1 MTQSCAKV
9 MVLVPMGAGVH
20 AAAPG
25 AQKKPAGKETVI
37 LDTSGFW
44 RDAMEQRM
52 MESPSNS
59 TPIAAVQ
66 SVDRR
71 NRR

>member
-1 MTQSCAKV
+1 
-9 MVLVPMGAGVH
+9 MVLVLMGAGVH

-25 AQKKPAGKETVI
+25 TQEKSAGKETVI
-37 LDTSGFW
+37 LDTIGFW

-52 MESPSNS
+52 MEWPSSS

>member
-1 MTQSCAKV
+1 
-9 MVLVPMGAGVH
+9 
-20 AAAPG
+20 
-25 AQKKPAGKETVI
+25 VI